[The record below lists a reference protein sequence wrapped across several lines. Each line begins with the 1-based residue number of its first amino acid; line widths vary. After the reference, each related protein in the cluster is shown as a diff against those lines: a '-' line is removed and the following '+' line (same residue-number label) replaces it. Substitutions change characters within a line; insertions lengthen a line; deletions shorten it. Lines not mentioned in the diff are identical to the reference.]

1 GTFSSLDPAADRRV
15 VSGPL
20 VFDEDELLRLRLFLD
35 RSVLELFIDD
45 RIAATQRLYPTRT
58 DSDGLKFLVEKGEV
72 HIVRLSLWTLKPIWP
87 NTVPTRH

>member
-1 GTFSSLDPAADRRV
+1 M
-15 VSGPL
+15 SGPL